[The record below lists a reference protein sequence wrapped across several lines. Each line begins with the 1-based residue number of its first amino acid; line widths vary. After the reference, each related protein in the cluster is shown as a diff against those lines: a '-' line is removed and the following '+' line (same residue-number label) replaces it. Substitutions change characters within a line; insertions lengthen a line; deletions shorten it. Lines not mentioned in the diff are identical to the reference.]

1 MPERI
6 TPNPVRKIGD
16 DQREEP
22 APQIPAGADAHEVLQ
37 AEFDRALALKIRLSE
52 EKPDAVGATARQLVA
67 SLEGMSR
74 FALKMKLVT
83 AAQSREMFAKAKAN
97 GLYDGWGQGIPIKV
111 EPAAGEAA
119 KDDA

>member
-1 MPERI
+1 MPEERI

-22 APQIPAGADAHEVLQ
+22 APQVPAGADAVEVLQ
-37 AEFDRALALKIRLSE
+37 AEFDRALALKTRLAE
-52 EKPDAVGATARQLVA
+52 EKPDSVGATARQLVA

-83 AAQSREMFAKAKAN
+83 AAESREMFAQAKAS
-97 GLYDGWGQGIPIKV
+97 GLYDGWGQGIPVK
-111 EPAAGEAA
+111 P
-119 KDDA
+119 DATKGDA